1 MTATERVSCPMAAAT
16 CSSVICAA
24 CFIWAAGAEAGGSG
38 EVVTTAAAEV
48 IAGGCGKVLVGLGPN
63 ISDTRLIGREVL
75 PELLRRL

>member
-38 EVVTTAAAEV
+38 KVVTTAAAEV
-48 IAGGCGKVLVGLGPN
+48 IGGGRVFVGLGPD